1 MTAAC
6 AKLDHTVYAIKLRCA
21 EGLRAAST
29 RKTPSAAKMVKN
41 IGAVVPPVGRSAR
54 REVTSALILAPAVPR
69 PNTTR
74 TTCSARSRIDIT
86 AIEAS
91 PQLCLQPRRGAGND
105 RVGVARDRQDSN
117 HALRVTYGP
126 FAWLAITG

>member
-54 REVTSALILAPAVPR
+54 REFTSAKILAPAVPR

-74 TTCSARSRIDIT
+74 TTCSARSRLDVT

-91 PQLCLQPRRGAGND
+91 PRSVELLRRAYDGMTSYRFFQRSAPQHVILSGARGT
-105 RVGVARDRQDSN
+105 RA
-117 HALRVTYGP
+117 
-126 FAWLAITG
+126 